1 MTSPVAVITGA
12 SAGMGKVCALEV
24 ARKGYTTILLCR
36 NKEKSE
42 PIVKEIQRI
51 TGNEHIYLYVCDLSS
66 QAEIRKT
73 AQELRERFPVIDLLI
88 NNAGAI
94 NSSYE
99 LTVDGIERTF
109 ATNHLA
115 YFLLT
120 NLLLENIKA
129 APQGRIIN
137 IASEGQRM
145 GKLVWDDLQMEGNYA
160 GLQAYTNSKLM
171 NIMFSNALAQRLEDT
186 NVSVH
191 AVHPGA
197 VRTEFGTNA
206 TGFMGFLVKYFG
218 WSFRTPEQG
227 AETALYLAFS
237 EEGGNTTGMYWA
249 NSKPIQP
256 RPEALDYQARERLW
270 QVSNRLT
277 NSAF

>member
-1 MTSPVAVITGA
+1 MNSPVAIITGA
-12 SAGMGKVCALEV
+12 SAGMGKVCALEA
-24 ARKGYTTILLCR
+24 ARKGYATILICR
-36 NKEKSE
+36 NKQKSE
-42 PIVKEIQRI
+42 PVVQEIQRI
-51 TGNEHIYLYVCDLSS
+51 TGNEHLYLFICDVSS

-73 AQELRERFPVIDLLI
+73 AQEIRERFPVIDLLI

-145 GKLVWDDLQMEGNYA
+145 GKLVWDDLQMANNYS

-171 NIMFSNALAQRLEDT
+171 NIVFTNKLAQNLEDS

-197 VRTEFGTNA
+197 VRTEFGATA
-206 TGFMGFLVKYFG
+206 TGIMGFLVKN
-218 WSFRTPEQG
+218 FRWAFRSPEKG

-237 EEGGNTTGMYWA
+237 EKGGNTTGLYWA
-249 NSKPIQP
+249 NNKPIQP
-256 RPEALDYQARERLW
+256 RPEALDNQALQRLW
-270 QVSNRLT
+270 DVSNKLT
-277 NSAF
+277 NSTF